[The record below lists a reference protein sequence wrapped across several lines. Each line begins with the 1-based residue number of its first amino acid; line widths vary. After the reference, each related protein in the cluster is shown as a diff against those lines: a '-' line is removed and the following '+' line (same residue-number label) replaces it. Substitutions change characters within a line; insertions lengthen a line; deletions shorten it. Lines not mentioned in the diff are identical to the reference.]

1 MTERD
6 MSKLQTKK
14 AYEELLLR
22 VHERYY
28 TVLSTQESLRL
39 AQSESAALQKQLDNA
54 KVKLDCI
61 YFNENMWDNISQ
73 IAITILGATAII
85 LVAKKNKWGFVAGF
99 ASQPFWFIT
108 SLVNKQWGVFV
119 VSIIFTGSW
128 LLGIYEW
135 FYKKEKIKESIKK
148 D

>member
-1 MTERD
+1 
-6 MSKLQTKK
+6 
-14 AYEELLLR
+14 
-22 VHERYY
+22 
-28 TVLSTQESLRL
+28 
-39 AQSESAALQKQLDNA
+39 
-54 KVKLDCI
+54 
-61 YFNENMWDNISQ
+61 MWDNISQ